1 MNEPFHDPVDLFDEL
16 DSIVRAQELL
26 RQRMVA
32 LQAKYRALQPY
43 AEAGRFDKLDA
54 GGWPTEFGVVNVEYT
69 ADGLGEAARLAR
81 GVYDYSLKRTHR
93 LAEKVREYPRP
104 PQHSERGS
112 DRGDSSSPS
121 ALAEHGPS
129 MWGVD
134 RDDSDPGWL
143 R

>member
-54 GGWPTEFGVVNVEYT
+54 NGWPTEFGAVNVEHT
-69 ADGLGEAARLAR
+69 AIGLGDAARLAG
-81 GVYDYSLKRTHR
+81 GVYDYGLRRTCD
-93 LAEKVREYPRP
+93 LAEKVREYPRR

-121 ALAEHGPS
+121 ALAEYGPS
-129 MWGVD
+129 TRGVD
-134 RDDSDPGWL
+134 RNDSDPGWL